1 MRYIDDMIKGIPL
14 EEMTGGTEMKET
26 EIKGIIPD
34 VPVQAGESRI
44 EITKSSEEQKKVSAE
59 EKPAA
64 PSAPARV
71 RSRWFGGIA
80 AVLAL
85 AVTAGGVLAYL
96 GGAKNI
102 GPLASVMHGTESLP
116 ESSDSVPDSYTDD
129 MHAKLV
135 FVTFSGFCADM
146 ISEGKASNIPA
157 GTFTYD
163 LSDISEAEPAV
174 FRGMLEQ
181 LVTDESLTGQIA
193 FRISSAHK
201 PAWAQWRAG
210 DGTYVA
216 QYPEPGEG
224 LTFGEN
230 KNDVPEREG
239 MISATLIRCQ
249 AELCSDEKR
258 IVNTGAVAIDEA
270 LAAKAVEE
278 YQQTNMTVTP
288 DGSKPKLY
296 GLLYSI
302 MFEYDGKS
310 YEIGRSD
317 RTDAPL
323 IINGEYCSC
332 PAAEE
337 LLDKYGN
344 RIAEGYANSSATWLS
359 ADMENGFSI
368 NNFPLSTEYEQKVIK
383 WYEDFLAAKYQP
395 VEDVGTEIAAGDT
408 KYIELK
414 FNSRTVIIVN
424 TKYSGTNVQ
433 VNGKYYNVP
442 GGSVFDGLEEEYK
455 ASWKDFPSIA
465 ELNKDAQAQ

>member
-1 MRYIDDMIKGIPL
+1 
-14 EEMTGGTEMKET
+14 MKET

-102 GPLASVMHGTESLP
+102 GPLASVMHGAESLP
-116 ESSDSVPDSYTDD
+116 ESSDAVPDSYTDD

-135 FVTFSGFCADM
+135 FTTFSGFCADM
-146 ISEGKASNIPA
+146 ISDGKASNIPA

-181 LVTDESLTGQIA
+181 LVTDERLTGQIA

-201 PAWAQWRAG
+201 PLWAQWRAG

-230 KNDVPEREG
+230 KNDVPEIEG
-239 MISATLIRCQ
+239 MISATLIHCQ
-249 AELCSDEKR
+249 AELCTDEKR
-258 IVNTGAVAIDEA
+258 IVNTGSVAIDEA

-288 DGSKPKLY
+288 DESKPKLY

-302 MFEYDGKS
+302 MFQYDGKS

-317 RTDAPL
+317 RTDAPI

-344 RIAEGYANSSATWLS
+344 RKAEGYAHSSATWLS

-408 KYIELK
+408 KYIELI
-414 FNSRTVIIVN
+414 FNGRTVIIVN
-424 TKYSGTNVQ
+424 TKYTGTNVQ

-442 GGSVFDGLEEEYK
+442 GDSVFDGLEEEYK
-455 ASWKDFPSIA
+455 ASRKEFPEIIE